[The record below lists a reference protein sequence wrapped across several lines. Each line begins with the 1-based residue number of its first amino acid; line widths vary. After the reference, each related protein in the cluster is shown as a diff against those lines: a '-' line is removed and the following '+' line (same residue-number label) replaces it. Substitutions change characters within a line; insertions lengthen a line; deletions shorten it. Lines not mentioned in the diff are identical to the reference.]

1 MTLSRHWGPPHPCR
15 SSDQGRRRDV
25 RRGTVAVGR
34 SLLPMRCW
42 PSRLVDGNE
51 TEHKRREG
59 TMQRLRPK
67 RGDAPRPAPPP
78 PPPGPPHLLFPP
90 HVGPSSRPPRP
101 PHAPMPA
108 APPRRAPPP

>member
-1 MTLSRHWGPPHPCR
+1 MTLSRHWDPPHPCR

-51 TEHKRREG
+51 TEHKRREV
-59 TMQRLRPK
+59 TMQRLPRR
-67 RGDAPRPAPPP
+67 RGDERRPAPPQP
-78 PPPGPPHLLFPP
+78 PPVLPPFFLLRVWGPLLRLPVAPQGAVTRGPP
-90 HVGPSSRPPRP
+90 GG
-101 PHAPMPA
+101 
-108 APPRRAPPP
+108 

>member
-51 TEHKRREG
+51 TEHKRREV
-59 TMQRLRPK
+59 TMQRLRRR
-67 RGDAPRPAPPP
+67 RGDD
-78 PPPGPPHLLFPP
+78 PG
-90 HVGPSSRPPRP
+90 
-101 PHAPMPA
+101 PA
-108 APPRRAPPP
+108 APAPAPVLPILFLLLYVGLSPALPLAPHGAGPRGPPA